1 MNILT
6 EKIMATSFVE
16 EVRVTGEELI
26 STLREIVT
34 EGNVRRVV
42 VKNKKGKIL
51 LDLPLNYAGL
61 AAGAGLALLSP
72 WISAIALFV
81 LFYND
86 FSIFVERSVPKE
98 IEVVDVEDEDED
110 EYDDDD
116 DDKKR
121 EQEEAE
127 KEK

>member
-98 IEVVDVEDEDED
+98 IEVVDVEDEDE
-110 EYDDDD
+110 YDDDHD
-116 DDKKR
+116 HDKKR

>member
-51 LDLPLNYAGL
+51 SDLPLNYAGL

-98 IEVVDVEDEDED
+98 IEVVDVEDEDE
-110 EYDDDD
+110 YDDDHD
-116 DDKKR
+116 HDKKR

>member
-98 IEVVDVEDEDED
+98 IEVVDVEDEDE
-110 EYDDDD
+110 YDD